1 VTALRHR
8 HRGASH
14 LLMVEHVNGTLQLGP
29 VGKGH
34 CSKPVEVGTP
44 CKALGAPAT
53 GWRHQRHSAFSLL
66 QLCVMCRCVGC
77 SWGLPIS
84 GHLRPCFLRSCFL
97 DSICRLLPFP
107 SCTGSSLITAV
118 PLEKLAHRSSD
129 GDCTAQSS
137 PYRCEG
143 PSEEGDAQREPA
155 AGADGDW
162 QVARTN
168 VTTCARCSPSVGYLL
183 RTACGDTGVSC
194 RPMITCTAKWLGETR
209 KVLRK

>member
-1 VTALRHR
+1 
-8 HRGASH
+8 
-14 LLMVEHVNGTLQLGP
+14 MVEHVNGTLQLGP
-29 VGKGH
+29 VRKGH
-34 CSKPVEVGTP
+34 FSKPVEVGTP

-66 QLCVMCRCVGC
+66 PLCVMCRCAGC

-84 GHLRPCFLRSCFL
+84 GHLRPCFLGSCFFGF
-97 DSICRLLPFP
+97 DLPF
-107 SCTGSSLITAV
+107 TAIPELYRV
-118 PLEKLAHRSSD
+118 EFDYGGPARLAHRSSD

-168 VTTCARCSPSVGYLL
+168 VTTCARCSRSVGYLL
-183 RTACGDTGVSC
+183 RIACGDTGVSC

>member
-1 VTALRHR
+1 MQSAWCSCHWVATSAPFCFQL
-8 HRGASH
+8 ASARRD
-14 LLMVEHVNGTLQLGP
+14 VP
-29 VGKGH
+29 
-34 CSKPVEVGTP
+34 
-44 CKALGAPAT
+44 
-53 GWRHQRHSAFSLL
+53 
-66 QLCVMCRCVGC
+66 MCRLFMGPPH
-77 SWGLPIS
+77 LPS
-84 GHLRPCFLRSCFL
+84 PESMYFQESSFFR
-97 DSICRLLPFP
+97 SICRLAAIL
-107 SCTGSSLITAV
+107 SRTGWSLITAV

-162 QVARTN
+162 QVARAN
-168 VTTCARCSPSVGYLL
+168 VTTCAHCSPSVGILL